1 MGVML
6 GRDHALL
13 GAVGFLAAAPAV
25 YHFAGVA
32 TPEPAT
38 LAVGALTCS
47 GFSLLPDIDEPG
59 STISRKLGPIS
70 RGVSEVTRRLA
81 GGHRQATHSL
91 AFAAAVGFGC
101 WAALRWHPATAAT
114 VIVVAATLLVAR
126 LVIPLGLG
134 RIFGV
139 GLVLAAGAG
148 WWAWTHPWPALP
160 AIAAAGVVAHLLG
173 DAITVEGVP
182 FLWPVRWR
190 AALPLVGHTSSM
202 RETIL
207 GTALS
212 VGLVALTWVRLAAP
226 ALSGVHLPKLT

>member
-1 MGVML
+1 MTPTPEQDAIATAVAAHTPL
-6 GRDHALL
+6 RVIALAGTGKTSTL
-13 GAVGFLAAAPAV
+13 ALAAERLSGQRVLYLAYNRA
-25 YHFAGVA
+25 VA
-32 TPEPAT
+32 TDARRRFPAWVEPRTA
-38 LAVGALTCS
+38 
-47 GFSLLPDIDEPG
+47 
-59 STISRKLGPIS
+59 
-70 RGVSEVTRRLA
+70 
-81 GGHRQATHSL
+81 HSL

-101 WAALRWHPATAAT
+101 WGALRWHPATAAT